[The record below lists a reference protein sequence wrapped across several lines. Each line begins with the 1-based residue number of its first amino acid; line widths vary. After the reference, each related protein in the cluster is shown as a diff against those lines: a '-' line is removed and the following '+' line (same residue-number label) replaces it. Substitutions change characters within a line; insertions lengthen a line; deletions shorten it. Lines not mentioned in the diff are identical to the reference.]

1 MELGEAK
8 NEVLELYSIYS
19 IRMVF
24 EETLGFWAI
33 CRGQSASPWP
43 PLIFTFN
50 FG

>member
-1 MELGEAK
+1 VSDDEDQEF
-8 NEVLELYSIYS
+8 YSVYS
-19 IRMVF
+19 VRRRF
-24 EETLGFWAI
+24 EEMLDFWAI